1 MSTPPVPAKSS
12 LARCSEDVTVVVRK
26 RIPEE
31 RATTTAIL
39 WLLQKGWTSGGSLH
53 GQVPRT
59 SKRTKGSRTVEENT
73 PEEEEDALYGEGSEE
88 SDQATVAATTLA
100 TLAELKEQQKVLSEK
115 IAALEADF

>member
-1 MSTPPVPAKSS
+1 MLRLWFENACPKRGQSRTQPV
-12 LARCSEDVTVVVRK
+12 
-26 RIPEE
+26 
-31 RATTTAIL
+31 
-39 WLLQKGWTSGGSLH
+39 WLLQEGWTPRGSLH

-59 SKRTKGSRTVEENT
+59 SKRTKGSRYRPTAEENT

-88 SDQATVAATTLA
+88 SDQATVAATTLV